1 MKNGIKKLQPVGG
14 RVNIIKNK
22 KYTLI
27 DDCYNANPVSMK
39 ASIDVL
45 TYANT
50 RKVAI
55 LGDMFELGENE
66 NALHG
71 SIGEYITNKNIE
83 VLITIGQLSKYI
95 EEYAIAEGYRGECI
109 HFEMLDEFFNEY
121 SNILKD
127 NDTILVKASHGMH
140 LEKIINMLT

>member
-1 MKNGIKKLQPVGG
+1 
-14 RVNIIKNK
+14 
-22 KYTLI
+22 
-27 DDCYNANPVSMK
+27 MK

-50 RKVAI
+50 RKIAI

-71 SIGEYITNKNIE
+71 SIGEYIAEKSIE
-83 VLITIGQLSKYI
+83 VLITIGKLSKYI
-95 EEYAIAEGYRGECI
+95 EEYAVKSGYKGECI
-109 HFEMLDEFFNEY
+109 HFDELDEFITEY
-121 SNILKD
+121 SNILKE

-140 LEKIINMLT
+140 LEKIINMLN